1 MKFYNTCI
9 VHVQEPV
16 VKIFIIL
23 FLWGFFSVDCYG
35 KLFTGTC
42 ILQWL
47 VKKAIETREEM
58 GDFIRAF
65 SISQFSKTHKTPEVR
80 YMYLFD

>member
-9 VHVQEPV
+9 VRVQRPV
-16 VKIFIIL
+16 VKIFCYVVSV
-23 FLWGFFSVDCYG
+23 GFFFSGLLWKIIYCI
-35 KLFTGTC
+35 C

-80 YMYLFD
+80 YLFD